1 MAGAS
6 AGGAELFFERL
17 TIALHRAGDA
27 VLTVIRRNEDRAVRL
42 RRAGLDVRELAFG
55 RPIDLLTRPALR
67 RALSRFA
74 PRVAVAWMS
83 RAAGFAPRGD
93 WVLAGRLG
101 GYYDLASYRRCD
113 HLIAN
118 TTSLV
123 RWIAAQGWPAE
134 RVHYLPNFADDFRGA
149 RPAPRAA
156 LGVPDGKPLLLALG
170 RMHRNKAF
178 DTLLRALPHLPDTH
192 LAIAGDGPEREAL
205 AGLARRERVSERVH
219 LLGWRTDRG
228 ALLAAADLFVCP
240 SRHEPLGNVV
250 IEAWSAGRAVVAAAA
265 EGPRELITPA
275 DGVLVPI
282 DDPDAL
288 AQALGDLLEDPA
300 RAAALARSG
309 RQRYERE
316 FAEALVLGRWRNFL
330 GAVEKP

>member
-1 MAGAS
+1 MAGAP

-27 VLTVIRRNEDRAVRL
+27 VLAVIRRNEDRAIRL
-42 RRAGLDVRELAFG
+42 RRAGLEVRELGFG
-55 RPIDLLTRPALR
+55 RPIDLLTGPALSRALR
-67 RALSRFA
+67 RFG

-93 WVLAGRLG
+93 WVLVGRLG

-118 TTSLV
+118 TTALV
-123 RWIAAQGWPAE
+123 RWITAQGWPAE
-134 RVHYLPNFADDFRGA
+134 RVHYLPNFADDFAGTA
-149 RPAPRAA
+149 PAPRAA
-156 LGVPDGKPLLLALG
+156 LGVPEGKPLLLALG
-170 RMHRNKAF
+170 RLHRNKGF

-192 LAIAGDGPEREAL
+192 LAIAGDGPERNAL
-205 AGLARRERVSERVH
+205 AELARRERIAERVH

-228 ALLAAADLFVCP
+228 ALLAAADLLVCP
-240 SRHEPLGNVV
+240 SRREPLGNVV
-250 IEAWSAGRAVVAAAA
+250 IEAWSAGRAVVAAAS
-265 EGPRELITPA
+265 EGPRELITPS

-288 AQALGDLLEDPA
+288 AQSLGDLLEDPA
-300 RAAALARSG
+300 RARGLADCG

-316 FAEALVLGRWRNFL
+316 FAEALVLGRWRLFL